1 MLQWDSN
8 SDMSSEKRKGP
19 GPSHSSHSACR
30 CTDSESDKTSG
41 LNKYSE
47 VRACPSGVDN
57 EAFEAD
63 ASDLCSDAHEGAGLE
78 PKASNTD
85 TTENGGTGSSP
96 YDATGTAL
104 EFQKEGRALAAGTED
119 DYVECAVSDVVDKSD
134 VIPETADSLQKVRKV
149 ESK

>member
-41 LNKYSE
+41 LNKHSE
-47 VRACPSGVDN
+47 VRPCPSGVDN

-63 ASDLCSDAHEGAGLE
+63 ASDLCSDAYEGVGLE

-85 TTENGGTGSSP
+85 TTESGGTGSSP
-96 YDATGTAL
+96 CDVTGTAL

-119 DYVECAVSDVVDKSD
+119 DCVECAVDKSD
-134 VIPETADSLQKVRKV
+134 VVPETADSLQKVRKV